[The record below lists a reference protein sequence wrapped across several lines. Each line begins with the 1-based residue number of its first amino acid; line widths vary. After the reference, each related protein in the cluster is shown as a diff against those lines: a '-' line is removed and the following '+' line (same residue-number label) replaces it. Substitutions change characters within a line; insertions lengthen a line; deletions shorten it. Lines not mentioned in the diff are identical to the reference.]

1 VIRIVIVADTRLYR
15 EGLAQVLSRGAHIS
29 VVATAARQ
37 DEALARLRD
46 LKPDVVLV
54 DMAMPD
60 SLPAVRA
67 VVESAADAPVVALGV
82 ADDDDDVLGCAEAG
96 VAGYV
101 PRDASVDH
109 LVAVI
114 ESAARGEAICSPR
127 IAASLLRRVATLAAG
142 QGAGVPQGQLTSRE
156 REIVGL
162 IDRGLSNKEI
172 SGHLGIEVAT
182 VKNHVHNLLEKLK
195 VHRRGEAAARMR
207 GNPSR
212 RTSGS
217 TT

>member
-15 EGLAQVLSRGAHIS
+15 EGLAQVLGRGTQIS
-29 VVATAARQ
+29 VIATAARR
-37 DEALARLRD
+37 DEALARLPA
-46 LKPDVVLV
+46 LKPDVILV
-54 DMAMPD
+54 DMAVPD
-60 SLPAVRA
+60 SLSAVRA

-82 ADDDDDVLGCAEAG
+82 ADDSDDVLGFAEAG
-96 VAGYV
+96 VVGYV
-101 PRDASVDH
+101 PREASVDH

-142 QGAGVPQGQLTSRE
+142 QSGGVPQGQLTGRE

-172 SGHLGIEVAT
+172 ARQLGIEVAT
-182 VKNHVHNLLEKLK
+182 VKNHVHNTLEKLK

-207 GNPSR
+207 GIALPR
-212 RTSGS
+212 VSGPAS
-217 TT
+217 

>member
-15 EGLAQVLSRGAHIS
+15 EGLAQVLGRGAHIT

-37 DEALARLRD
+37 DEALARLAD

-54 DMAMPD
+54 
-60 SLPAVRA
+60 
-67 VVESAADAPVVALGV
+67 DAPVVALGV

-101 PRDASVDH
+101 PREASVDH

-127 IAASLLRRVATLAAG
+127 IAASLLRRVARLAAG
-142 QGAGVPQGQLTSRE
+142 QGAAVPQGRLTSRE
-156 REIVGL
+156 REIIGL

-172 SGHLGIEVAT
+172 SKHLGIEVAT
-182 VKNHVHNLLEKLK
+182 VKNHVHNILEKLK

-217 TT
+217 AT